1 MSQNKIKTRLKDGE
15 KVIMV
20 TRLHWFT
27 MVVPVLITM
36 AGIILGIVL
45 GIVLERSGFLIGSI
59 IILVVAAYFLYKLVE
74 RRNNIWAVTNLR
86 IIDEFG
92 VFSNN
97 SKESPLDKINN
108 VSYQQSFWGKIF
120 GFGNVQI
127 QTAAE
132 VGATSY
138 SFVEKPAELKDA
150 ITQMQEEYKS
160 YQMKRQAAEM
170 SGAMTAGSLADKMD
184 VAAEVEKLFELKQR
198 GILTEEEFRTRK
210 AKLLR
215 S

>member
-1 MSQNKIKTRLKDGE
+1 MKTQLKNGE
-15 KVIMV
+15 KITLV
-20 TRLHWFT
+20 TRPHWFT
-27 MVVPVLITM
+27 MIIPFLILLAGLT
-36 AGIILGIVL
+36 AGIIIAIAGPLFIGFLFIVL
-45 GIVLERSGFLIGSI
+45 VSG
-59 IILVVAAYFLYKLVE
+59 YFFYKIVE
-74 RRNNIWAVTNLR
+74 RKNNIWAVTNLR

-138 SFVEKPAELKDA
+138 SFVEKPARLKDA
-150 ITQMQEEYKS
+150 ITQMQEEYKGL
-160 YQMKRQAAEM
+160 QIKMQASEMATAMATGQQAGKTDVPAE
-170 SGAMTAGSLADKMD
+170 L
-184 VAAEVEKLFELKQR
+184 ERLFELKQR
-198 GILTEEEFRTRK
+198 GIITDEEFNARK
-210 AKLLR
+210 TKLLNT
-215 S
+215 